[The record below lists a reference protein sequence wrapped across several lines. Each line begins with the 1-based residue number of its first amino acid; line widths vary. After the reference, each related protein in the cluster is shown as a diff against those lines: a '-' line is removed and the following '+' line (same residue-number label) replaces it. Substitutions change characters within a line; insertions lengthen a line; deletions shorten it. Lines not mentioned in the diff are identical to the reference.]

1 VKAPKVQ
8 EIQRADLERLLERA
22 RPALSAAEYE
32 QLKAALDT
40 LVYLTQLLGKK
51 NTTIARLRQIL
62 FGASSEKSAEVLK
75 SLAGKG
81 HRQLHAVRRRQFDL
95 DPPSREPLDLDA
107 ALGGRCRRRQLHQPE
122 RVPATLSCLVPAV
135 PAQGAG
141 GSAIPH
147 ADGWRDRCCQ
157 CLGLGGGPRPL
168 RRVSLSRGPAAAKT
182 GVNAAEIMS

>member
-8 EIQRADLERLLERA
+8 QIQRADLERLLERA

-62 FGASSEKSAEVLK
+62 FGASSEKTAEVLR

-81 HRQLHAVRRRQFDL
+81 
-95 DPPSREPLDLDA
+95 PPAGESSIA
-107 ALGGRCRRRQLHQPE
+107 AP
-122 RVPATLSCLVPAV
+122 VPGAASVIVP
-135 PAQGAG
+135 
-141 GSAIPH
+141 GSASVG
-147 ADGWRDRCCQ
+147 A
-157 CLGLGGGPRPL
+157 
-168 RRVSLSRGPAAAKT
+168 
-182 GVNAAEIMS
+182 